1 MFKGKIRVYV
11 GALLLVIAVL
21 AGAGGYFYQQFF
33 LSDKFLPGVKIA
45 GISVQGCSPEE
56 AKQKLQSYLDNAYAI
71 PIVFYADDYQFSA
84 VMRDVCKQ
92 VDVGQVTEKIF
103 KEEKERDI
111 LSKITNLNGARE
123 YDYPVPVSYDNEFKQ
138 EMLNKWNEILGQEAV
153 DAGLDMDPSRGLVVI
168 PEVSGRTV
176 DITATF
182 KQLPSQ
188 WGALEPVK
196 AEISVIE
203 QVPEV
208 TAKDL
213 EIMGELA
220 SYITWYK
227 VAEIDRSH
235 NLTKAANLINGKMVK
250 SGKEFSFNKTVGP
263 RTLATGFRDAPVIVG
278 NTLEPGLGGGICQV
292 SSTLYNACLLAGL
305 DIVER
310 HNHGLAVSYVP
321 LGLDA
326 TVAYGASDFR
336 FKNNTDYPVYIRA
349 LAGGGKL
356 SINIYGHLEYKKN
369 IVTSH
374 VVDEIIPFE
383 YRDEIDPEMKTGES
397 RVDHKGFPGYVVR
410 SFRAYYDNAE
420 QLISSEMLARDRYKP
435 FDEITYVGP
444 PGVEEIIDPLEPP
457 ADGET
462 DIEEDSQE
470 EGQDSNNPEDE
481 PEAESDEA
489 EAEAED
495 PQIEEQSEDS

>member
-1 MFKGKIRVYV
+1 MFKGKVRVYV
-11 GALLLVIAVL
+11 GVLLIVIAIL
-21 AGAGGYFYQQFF
+21 AGVGGYFYQQFF

-56 AKQKLQSYLDNAYAI
+56 VKQKLQSYLDNAYAI
-71 PIVFYADDYQFSA
+71 PIVFYADDYQFST

-92 VDVGQVTEKIF
+92 VNASQAVEKIF
-103 KEEKERDI
+103 QEERDRDI
-111 LSKITNLNGARE
+111 LSKITNLNGSRE
-123 YDYPVPVSYDNEFKQ
+123 YDYSVPVSCDSAFKQ
-138 EMLNKWNEILGQEAV
+138 EMLNTWNEILGQEAV
-153 DAGLDMDPSRGLVVI
+153 DAELDMDPSQGLVVI

-182 KQLPSQ
+182 KQIPSQ
-188 WGALEPVK
+188 WGGLEPIK
-196 AEISVIE
+196 AKITIIE
-203 QVPEV
+203 QSPEV

-213 EIMGELA
+213 EVMGELA

-235 NLTKAANLINGKMVK
+235 NLTRAANLINGSIVRP
-250 SGKEFSFNKTVGP
+250 GKEFSFNKTVGP

-278 NTLEPGLGGGICQV
+278 DTLEPGLGGGICQV

-336 FKNNTDYPVYIRA
+336 FKNNTDYPVYIRV

-369 IVTSH
+369 IKTSH

-383 YRDEIDPEMKTGES
+383 YRDEIDPEIKTGES

-420 QLISSEMLARDRYKP
+420 QLISSEMLALDRYKP

-444 PGVEEIIDPLEPP
+444 PGAEEIIDPLEPP
-457 ADGET
+457 VDGET
-462 DIEEDSQE
+462 DIEGDNQDED
-470 EGQDSNNPEDE
+470 QDSDIPEAE
-481 PEAESDEA
+481 PEADNDG
-489 EAEAED
+489 D
-495 PQIEEQSEDS
+495 PQIEGQPEDS

>member
-1 MFKGKIRVYV
+1 MLKGKVRVYFAIITV
-11 GALLLVIAVL
+11 AALLLGV
-21 AGAGGYFYQQFF
+21 GGYFYQQFF

-45 GISVQGCSPEE
+45 GISVQGCTL
-56 AKQKLQSYLDNAYAI
+56 AQAQQQLQLYLDQAYTT
-71 PIVFYADDYQFSA
+71 PIVFYAEDYQYST
-84 VMRDVCKQ
+84 VMKDISKE
-92 VDVGQVTEKIF
+92 VDVGQAVEKIF
-103 KEEKERDI
+103 REERERDL
-111 LSKITNLNGARE
+111 LSKITNLNGFRE
-123 YDYPVPVSYDNEFKQ
+123 YNYSLPIAYDSEVKQ
-138 EMLNKWNEILGQEAV
+138 VLLDTWNEILGQEAV
-153 DAGLDMDPSRGLVVI
+153 NAQLDMNPSLGLIVI
-168 PEVSGRTV
+168 PEVSGWVV
-176 DITATF
+176 DVQATF
-182 KQLPSQ
+182 KQLPNQ
-188 WGALEPVK
+188 WSELEAVR
-196 AEISVIE
+196 ANISIAE

-220 SYITWYK
+220 SYVTWYK

-235 NLTKAANLINGKMVK
+235 NLTRAANSINGHMVRP
-250 SGKEFSFNKTVGP
+250 GKEFSFNKTVGP
-263 RTLATGFRDAPVIVG
+263 RTLATGYRDAPVIVG

-356 SINIYGHLEYKKN
+356 SVNIYGHLEYKKN
-369 IVTSH
+369 IQTSH
-374 VVDEIIPFE
+374 VVDEILPFE

-410 SFRAYYDNAE
+410 SFRTYYDNAN
-420 QLISSEMLARDRYKP
+420 QLINSEMLARDKYKP

-444 PGVEEIIDPLEPP
+444 PGAEEITDPFEPLV
-457 ADGET
+457 DGET
-462 DIEEDSQE
+462 DIEGDSQE
-470 EGQDSNNPEDE
+470 EDQVNNNPD
-481 PEAESDEA
+481 A
-489 EAEAED
+489 EAENNED
-495 PQIEEQSEDS
+495 PQIEGPPEDS